1 MKHPARSRV
10 GRMARS
16 RSMVAGNDLEIPMPF
31 VSVTRLRL
39 RSVRFLPSFFF
50 HAVPSYRQARAAP
63 GFRDGSLLADRSWT
77 FWTLTLWD
85 GQASM
90 RAYMTSGDHRT
101 AMPRL
106 AGWCDEASVVHWDQE
121 HGDLP
126 SWTEAD
132 RRMRAEGRPS
142 KIRNPSPQHADLSF
156 RTPRLGLARPFQGR
170 PG

>member
-1 MKHPARSRV
+1 
-10 GRMARS
+10 
-16 RSMVAGNDLEIPMPF
+16 MVAHADPESPMPF
-31 VSVTRLRL
+31 ISVTRLRL
-39 RSVRFLPSFFF
+39 RSMRFVPSFFL
-50 HAVPSYRQARAAP
+50 HAVPSLRQARAAP
-63 GFRDGSLLADRSWT
+63 GFCDGSLLADRSWT

-85 GQASM
+85 EQASM

-142 KIRNPSPQHADLSF
+142 KIRNPSPHHADLSF
-156 RTPRLGLARPFQGR
+156 SAPRLALARPVRRRAG
-170 PG
+170 